1 MNISNI
7 IYYSRRNDKSQTLS
21 LRDLC
26 LKEEYDKGLETLFYT
41 VRDSADVPEL
51 LSGFKKICHEQIE
64 FECEEPSYIR
74 FTVVDAYDN
83 INYLKFKKAKITLGT
98 APNDLRMG
106 GVKHGFKSC
115 ISCQNPF

>member
-7 IYYSRRNDKSQTLS
+7 IYYSRRDDKSQTLS

-26 LKEEYDKGLETLFYT
+26 LREECDKGLETVFYT
-41 VRDSADVPEL
+41 VRDSVDAQDL
-51 LSGFKKICHEQIE
+51 LAGFKKICHEQIE

-83 INYLKFKKAKITLGT
+83 INYLKFKKAKIM
-98 APNDLRMG
+98 PNVTPSELRMG
-106 GVKHGFKSC
+106 A
-115 ISCQNPF
+115 

>member
-7 IYYSRRNDKSQTLS
+7 IYYSRRDDKSQTLS

-26 LKEEYDKGLETLFYT
+26 LREECDKGLETVFYT
-41 VRDSADVPEL
+41 VRDSADVQEL
-51 LSGFKKICHEQIE
+51 LSGFKNICHEQIE

-83 INYLKFKKAKITLGT
+83 INYLKFKKLKIKPSANSHGI
-98 APNDLRMG
+98 RMG
-106 GVKHGFKSC
+106 A
-115 ISCQNPF
+115 

>member
-7 IYYSRRNDKSQTLS
+7 IYYSRRDDKSQTLS

-26 LKEEYDKGLETLFYT
+26 LREECDKGLETVFYT
-41 VRDSADVPEL
+41 VRDSVDAQDL
-51 LSGFKKICHEQIE
+51 LAGFKKICHEQIE

-83 INYLKFKKAKITLGT
+83 INYLKFKKAKIMPDVT
-98 APNDLRMG
+98 PSEFRMG
-106 GVKHGFKSC
+106 A
-115 ISCQNPF
+115 

>member
-26 LKEEYDKGLETLFYT
+26 LREEGDKGLETVFYT
-41 VRDSADVPEL
+41 VRDSVDAQDL
-51 LSGFKKICHEQIE
+51 LAGFKKICHEQIE

-83 INYLKFKKAKITLGT
+83 INYLKFKKAKIMPDV
-98 APNDLRMG
+98 APCEFRMG
-106 GVKHGFKSC
+106 A
-115 ISCQNPF
+115 

>member
-7 IYYSRRNDKSQTLS
+7 IYYSRRDDKSQTLS

-26 LKEEYDKGLETLFYT
+26 LREECDKGLETVFYT
-41 VRDSADVPEL
+41 VRDSADVQEL
-51 LSGFKKICHEQIE
+51 LSSFKKICHEQIE

-83 INYLKFKKAKITLGT
+83 INDCHKLKKIRG
-98 APNDLRMG
+98 DL
-106 GVKHGFKSC
+106 HPLYIF
-115 ISCQNPF
+115 ISLRQ

>member
-7 IYYSRRNDKSQTLS
+7 IYYSRRDDKSQTLS

-26 LKEEYDKGLETLFYT
+26 LREEYDNRLETVFYT
-41 VRDSADVPEL
+41 VRDSADVQDL

-74 FTVVDAYDN
+74 FTVIDAYDN
-83 INYLKFKKAKITLGT
+83 TNYLKLKKTKNLIHT
-98 APNDLRMG
+98 A
-106 GVKHGFKSC
+106 
-115 ISCQNPF
+115 QNVVEIGA

>member
-26 LKEEYDKGLETLFYT
+26 LREECDKGLETVFYT
-41 VRDSADVPEL
+41 VRDSADVQEL

-83 INYLKFKKAKITLGT
+83 INYLKFKKAKIMPDVT
-98 APNDLRMG
+98 PREFRMG
-106 GVKHGFKSC
+106 A
-115 ISCQNPF
+115 

>member
-7 IYYSRRNDKSQTLS
+7 IYYSRRDDKSQTLS

-26 LKEEYDKGLETLFYT
+26 LREEYDNRLETVFYT
-41 VRDSADVPEL
+41 VRDSADVQDL

-64 FECEEPSYIR
+64 FEREEPSYIR

-83 INYLKFKKAKITLGT
+83 INYLKFKKAKIMSDVTLREF
-98 APNDLRMG
+98 RMG
-106 GVKHGFKSC
+106 A
-115 ISCQNPF
+115 

>member
-7 IYYSRRNDKSQTLS
+7 IYYSRRDDKSQTLS

-26 LKEEYDKGLETLFYT
+26 LREECDKGLETVFYT
-41 VRDSADVPEL
+41 VRDSADVQEL

-83 INYLKFKKAKITLGT
+83 TNYLKLKKTKNRIHA
-98 APNDLRMG
+98 A
-106 GVKHGFKSC
+106 
-115 ISCQNPF
+115 QNVVGIGA

>member
-7 IYYSRRNDKSQTLS
+7 IYYSRRDDKRQTLS

-26 LKEEYDKGLETLFYT
+26 LREECDKGLETVFYT
-41 VRDSADVPEL
+41 VRDSANVQEL

-83 INYLKFKKAKITLGT
+83 INYLKFKKSKIMPSADSHGI
-98 APNDLRMG
+98 RMG
-106 GVKHGFKSC
+106 A
-115 ISCQNPF
+115 